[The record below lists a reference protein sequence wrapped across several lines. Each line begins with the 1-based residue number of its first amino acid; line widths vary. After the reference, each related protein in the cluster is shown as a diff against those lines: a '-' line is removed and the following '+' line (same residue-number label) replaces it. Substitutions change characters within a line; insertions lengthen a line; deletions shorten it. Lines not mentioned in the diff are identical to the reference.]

1 MGVRWSNGTITAVIN
16 DASRGTIYRSMQTI
30 RSVCNDV
37 LEDGAETG
45 RDIIGNTPSA
55 LVPGKTDRIDTGH
68 MQASVRHDR
77 MKRENPSK
85 MVGAAGWTGTV
96 EDYFKTQE
104 EGGMSSGLRMGD
116 RYITPMHMLVHM
128 RLIME
133 SDLHQRLRDEFGN

>member
-1 MGVRWSNGTITAVIN
+1 
-16 DASRGTIYRSMQTI
+16 
-30 RSVCNDV
+30 
-37 LEDGAETG
+37 
-45 RDIIGNTPSA
+45 
-55 LVPGKTDRIDTGH
+55 

-77 MKRENPSK
+77 MKQENPSK

-116 RYITPMHMLVHM
+116 RYITPMHMLVQM